1 MVEATLGAQT
11 LFIAAVG
18 LAALQAAGFFPA
30 TGTAIT
36 LATVTV
42 AAEIKHRATG
52 RKLTDALTK
61 NRGTSHRHRFREEAL
76 DNRRRSWQDDSRD

>member
-1 MVEATLGAQT
+1 MVEAPFVAQT

-18 LAALQAAGFFPA
+18 LAALQTAGFFPA

-36 LATVTV
+36 LPAVAV
-42 AAEIKHRATG
+42 AAEIKHLATG
-52 RKLTDALTK
+52 RKLTHPLTK
-61 NRGTSHRHRFREEAL
+61 DSRTKSQHRFCEGAL